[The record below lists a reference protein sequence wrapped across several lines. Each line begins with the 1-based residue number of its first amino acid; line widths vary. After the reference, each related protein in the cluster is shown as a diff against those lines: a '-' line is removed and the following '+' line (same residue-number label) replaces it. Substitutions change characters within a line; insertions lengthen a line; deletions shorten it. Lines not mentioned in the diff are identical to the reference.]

1 MTDIALPTHTPASL
15 RTMAG
20 IEARRLAR
28 HPAFI
33 VGTVLAFGILVLLF
47 FIEENPHLGDLLS
60 MPVIPAFFIGLTSLV
75 ATARLTRSTEATAEA
90 IGTAPGTEGRRT
102 AALALACLVPFAA
115 GAAWIALLLALV
127 SVDGAH
133 PYEWWFGTMPDWQVW
148 AILVALGPVAC
159 MGGGLLGVL
168 TGRWLRFPGAAAV
181 MVVVVVAIDMVGQMP
196 VTYESTSELRLWVPW
211 AMFHSGSE
219 SDGTVGPVRRQRR
232 LLPGLRALPVRR
244 RRALRHLARPHSP
257 HGSAPYGDRR
267 RGHRRSGSA
276 RTGHDRRQRRQPPLE
291 ADSLQDQQVMLVGWY
306 LRRAI
311 PWMALLGCCAAALL
325 LIVALDRW
333 PASALVLLPGVVATC
348 AAAAAF
354 CFDEVSLPVVEVTP
368 RGGTWR
374 RTTRLAT
381 AVVPLGVWTLF
392 VLVNPVELP
401 LDSAWWVVGAAAI
414 ALTVGVAA
422 LASRHAV
429 ASPGGSL
436 ASAVVMVVISPVV
449 ISAFLGWDSLYPIGE
464 FSTGVLTFWLAVAG
478 TGVLAS
484 LAALRPGVGP

>member
-1 MTDIALPTHTPASL
+1 
-15 RTMAG
+15 
-20 IEARRLAR
+20 
-28 HPAFI
+28 
-33 VGTVLAFGILVLLF
+33 
-47 FIEENPHLGDLLS
+47 
-60 MPVIPAFFIGLTSLV
+60 
-75 ATARLTRSTEATAEA
+75 
-90 IGTAPGTEGRRT
+90 
-102 AALALACLVPFAA
+102 
-115 GAAWIALLLALV
+115 
-127 SVDGAH
+127 
-133 PYEWWFGTMPDWQVW
+133 
-148 AILVALGPVAC
+148 
-159 MGGGLLGVL
+159 
-168 TGRWLRFPGAAAV
+168 
-181 MVVVVVAIDMVGQMP
+181 
-196 VTYESTSELRLWVPW
+196 
-211 AMFHSGSE
+211 
-219 SDGTVGPVRRQRR
+219 
-232 LLPGLRALPVRR
+232 
-244 RRALRHLARPHSP
+244 
-257 HGSAPYGDRR
+257 
-267 RGHRRSGSA
+267 
-276 RTGHDRRQRRQPPLE
+276 
-291 ADSLQDQQVMLVGWY
+291 MLVGWY

-401 LDSAWWVVGAAAI
+401 LDSAWWAVGAAAI

-464 FSTGVLTFWLAVAG
+464 FGSGVLTFWLAVAG

>member
-1 MTDIALPTHTPASL
+1 
-15 RTMAG
+15 
-20 IEARRLAR
+20 
-28 HPAFI
+28 
-33 VGTVLAFGILVLLF
+33 
-47 FIEENPHLGDLLS
+47 
-60 MPVIPAFFIGLTSLV
+60 
-75 ATARLTRSTEATAEA
+75 
-90 IGTAPGTEGRRT
+90 
-102 AALALACLVPFAA
+102 
-115 GAAWIALLLALV
+115 
-127 SVDGAH
+127 
-133 PYEWWFGTMPDWQVW
+133 
-148 AILVALGPVAC
+148 
-159 MGGGLLGVL
+159 
-168 TGRWLRFPGAAAV
+168 
-181 MVVVVVAIDMVGQMP
+181 
-196 VTYESTSELRLWVPW
+196 
-211 AMFHSGSE
+211 
-219 SDGTVGPVRRQRR
+219 
-232 LLPGLRALPVRR
+232 
-244 RRALRHLARPHSP
+244 
-257 HGSAPYGDRR
+257 
-267 RGHRRSGSA
+267 
-276 RTGHDRRQRRQPPLE
+276 
-291 ADSLQDQQVMLVGWY
+291 MLVGWY

-436 ASAVVMVVISPVV
+436 ASAVVMVVISPVGD
-449 ISAFLGWDSLYPIGE
+449 LGVPGAWDSALPDRVG
-464 FSTGVLTFWLAVAG
+464 SAPAVYSPSGLRSPAS
-478 TGVLAS
+478 GVLAS
-484 LAALRPGVGP
+484 LAAPRPGVGPWYLPTRWTAEPARAGADWSRQRLLE